1 MHQDLIM
8 MAIYSEIRLNRAVNN
23 QDKSTGVS
31 MGEDTSILTLLG
43 FEFHVDHS
51 GV

>member
-8 MAIYSEIRLNRAVNN
+8 MAIYSEIRLNQAVNN

-31 MGEDTSILTLLG
+31 MGEDTNILTLLG